1 MHTCQQCLE
10 HRVDKKTF
18 SSGKKIFI
26 MHEKVYIKDSGDRPP
41 AIVTEPILIEK
52 MFYNPYFGKH
62 QQTYSGEKLHEH
74 FNRDKSFIYKTNLK
88 VNQISH
94 IAKSY
99 YTCSYCKKSF
109 SCKSCLTITQT
120 TETGDNLYM
129 CNECKSELIREQ
141 ILHIGEKS
149 YESNKHGKANDR
161 NSVLHTHK

>member
-99 YTCSYCKKSF
+99 YTCSYCKNLSAVNLALQSHRQLKQE
-109 SCKSCLTITQT
+109 TICICAMNVSQ
-120 TETGDNLYM
+120 N
-129 CNECKSELIREQ
+129 
-141 ILHIGEKS
+141 
-149 YESNKHGKANDR
+149 
-161 NSVLHTHK
+161 